1 MGDALTAVLLSKLLD
16 RRGGGTSRRRASS
29 RKKPS
34 KRRKSKTGKRSRSS
48 FYVSKKLS
56 CPKGYK
62 TKYKTSKMRKCTR
75 KRGSGK
81 GRTPFEKVW
90 HKQNKH
96 WSDSLQWEEALNPLA
111 VNGMVGPSRYQWDPR
126 FPEETNL
133 ASVGAAPSAYPPNSG
148 KRVRADDEW
157 MDDDEYVL

>member
-75 KRGSGK
+75 KRGSRKTGFAQVWK
-81 GRTPFEKVW
+81 RQNSAWTGAPFQEMAMDPV
-90 HKQNKH
+90 
-96 WSDSLQWEEALNPLA
+96 LNPALS
-111 VNGMVGPSRYQWDPR
+111 GPAAREWDPR
-126 FPEETNL
+126 FPDNVND
-133 ASVGAAPSAYPPNSG
+133 VGVGRGGGGN
-148 KRVRADDEW
+148 KRVRPEDEW

>member
-16 RRGGGTSRRRASS
+16 RRGGGTSRRRAGT

-81 GRTPFEKVW
+81 TGFGQVW
-90 HKQNKH
+90 KRQNRA
-96 WSDSLQWEEALNPLA
+96 WTGAPYQEMAMDPVLNPALS
-111 VNGMVGPSRYQWDPR
+111 GPAARAWDPR
-126 FPEETNL
+126 FPDNVNE
-133 ASVGAAPSAYPPNSG
+133 VGGAHVGGGN
-148 KRVRADDEW
+148 KRVRPEDEW